1 MDILSTTGVSTSLT
15 SENGTF
21 TLTMDFTGAT
31 SSSAWSNISSQF
43 SSEFGFFAHTVL
55 GAGPRNIFSTNS
67 PDPFVV
73 SITSDN
79 RLQVD
84 LPGVAPQLF
93 DIPTD
98 NMLHRLGVFTRNGQD
113 LIVSVDCREGQTQ
126 RLPST
131 IGTLAVGDTINA
143 VVAGPSMVRA
153 SLVM

>member
-1 MDILSTTGVSTSLT
+1 
-15 SENGTF
+15 
-21 TLTMDFTGAT
+21 MDFNGAT
-31 SSSAWSNISSQF
+31 SSQSWSNVSSQF

-55 GAGPRNIFSTNS
+55 GTGQRNIFSTNS

-93 DIPTD
+93 NIPTD
-98 NMLHRLGVFTRNGQD
+98 NMLHRLGIYTRNGRD
-113 LIVSVDCREGQTQ
+113 LVVSVDCREGQTQ

-131 IGTLAVGDTINA
+131 IGTLTVGATTNA
-143 VVAGPSMVRA
+143 VVAGPAMVSRW
-153 SLVM
+153 